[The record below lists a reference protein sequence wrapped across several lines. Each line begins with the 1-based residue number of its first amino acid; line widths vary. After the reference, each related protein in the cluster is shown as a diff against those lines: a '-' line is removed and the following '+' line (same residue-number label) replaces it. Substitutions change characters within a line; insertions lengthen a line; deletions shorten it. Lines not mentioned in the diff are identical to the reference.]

1 MNTLIVD
8 TSYLIYRSYFAYPN
22 LTYNDIPIGAFF
34 GFSKTIF
41 YLINNLE
48 IDNLIFALDLP
59 TPTWRHKIFNEYK
72 AGRPEIQADMVSQI
86 PIIQN
91 WCKEITENYLVSD
104 GFEADDCIYTAVS
117 QIEAKNNNKNNVY
130 VFSSDKDLYQILIY
144 ENLKFLKLDKQEIK
158 FFGLSEF
165 KSQYGL
171 NPSQWV
177 DYKALVGD
185 NSDNLSGI
193 NGIGPKTATKILQE
207 FESMENFLQSEKA
220 KQNIWF
226 QKITENLEKFKL
238 VQKLAT
244 LSAVPNLKISDN
256 SLFLDRGLEDF
267 KRYNFNSLVNF
278 YYKNFVPQEQETL
291 F

>member
-1 MNTLIVD
+1 
-8 TSYLIYRSYFAYPN
+8 
-22 LTYNDIPIGAFF
+22 
-34 GFSKTIF
+34 
-41 YLINNLE
+41 LINNLE

-207 FESMENFLQSEKA
+207 IESMENFLQSEKA

>member
-291 F
+291 